1 MNLAAGDCKNRA
13 VGDCKDRAAGD
24 CKNLAVG
31 DCKDR
36 TAGDCKDL
44 AVGEDRKPE
53 NVLSDNGVTFSGIK
67 SPPGFTAAAND
78 PEIVYSDIISLPH
91 WEPLRHPRM
100 SLYDRSAQ
108 FSPYKTLSGYEDM
121 VNESARVTDH
131 APRLEEYEL
140 GLLDR
145 KLHLIS
151 ESLSHGECPLLTLTV
166 FFPDEK
172 KDGGRYEDI
181 TDTVKRIDES
191 RRKIILAGS
200 RSGDTKN
207 LEIDFDRIVK
217 IRI

>member
-1 MNLAAGDCKNRA
+1 
-13 VGDCKDRAAGD
+13 
-24 CKNLAVG
+24 
-31 DCKDR
+31 
-36 TAGDCKDL
+36 
-44 AVGEDRKPE
+44 
-53 NVLSDNGVTFSGIK
+53 
-67 SPPGFTAAAND
+67 
-78 PEIVYSDIISLPH
+78 
-91 WEPLRHPRM
+91 
-100 SLYDRSAQ
+100 
-108 FSPYKTLSGYEDM
+108 
-121 VNESARVTDH
+121 VTDH

-200 RSGDTKN
+200 RSGVTKN

-217 IRI
+217 ICI